1 MTDPRIAQAT
11 AIKLTEISNEVEEL
25 EASRLALIQRL
36 DGLRTNLLET
46 GSRTATIRASLD
58 FLTEHLT
65 DVALSQMSLLE
76 AELREVGLGVE
87 AAQRESSTLLFE
99 SSSLEETILDS
110 EEELEN
116 LSRLILEGKAK
127 NPRGH

>member
-11 AIKLTEISNEVEEL
+11 AIKLSEISNEVEEL
-25 EASRLALIQRL
+25 EASRLALILRL
-36 DGLRTNLLET
+36 EGLRTNLLET

-65 DVALSQMSLLE
+65 DVALAQMSLLE

-87 AAQRESSTLLFE
+87 AVQRDSSTLLFE

>member
-25 EASRLALIQRL
+25 EASRLALILRL
-36 DGLRTNLLET
+36 EGLRTNLLET

-65 DVALSQMSLLE
+65 DVALAQMSLLE

-87 AAQRESSTLLFE
+87 AVQRDSSTLLFE

>member
-25 EASRLALIQRL
+25 EDSRLALIQRL
-36 DGLRTNLLET
+36 EGLRTNLLET

-65 DVALSQMSLLE
+65 DVALAQMSLLE

-87 AAQRESSTLLFE
+87 AVQRESSTLLFE
-99 SSSLEETILDS
+99 SSSLEET
-110 EEELEN
+110 
-116 LSRLILEGKAK
+116 
-127 NPRGH
+127 

>member
-25 EASRLALIQRL
+25 EASRLSLMQRL
-36 DGLRTNLLET
+36 DGLRFILLET
-46 GSRTATIRASLD
+46 GSRTAIIRASLD

-65 DVALSQMSLLE
+65 DVAHAQMSLLE

-87 AAQRESSTLLFE
+87 AVQRDSSTLLFE
-99 SSSLEETILDS
+99 SGSLEETISDS